1 MSEHT
6 RQDDSLLA
14 AHIED
19 EMKQYKA
26 ILDRLETMEHRM
38 EDIVDIWTQAK
49 GVITFIK
56 VMAWAGATVTS
67 IYLFVTSNFV
77 IAPK

>member
-1 MSEHT
+1 MAEHT
-6 RQDDSLLA
+6 KQDESLLTA
-14 AHIED
+14 YIED
-19 EMKQYKA
+19 ETKQYKA
-26 ILDRLETMEHRM
+26 ILDRLDAMENKM
-38 EDIVDIWTQAK
+38 GDIVDIWTQAK